1 MKYYVDT
8 AYETLNKHN
17 EELCGDKIEIIR
29 TEDSVVAV
37 LADGLGNGVKAN
49 ILATMTTKIIGTFM
63 ANGLNIDEAVETI
76 ASTLP
81 VCKERGIAYSTFSI
95 LQIFDSGEGYLVE
108 YDNPS
113 VFVIKKGNLAEI
125 EYEERIISGKV
136 IKESRFTVGQNDLF
150 IMVSDGVI
158 HAGIGQTLNLGWQ
171 WPHVSEYIKKTNKRD
186 MSAKTIAK
194 LLISA
199 CDNLYAH
206 EPGDD
211 TTVVAIKI
219 KKPVI
224 LNIMVGP
231 PKDRNEDEKF
241 MKEFMKREGKKVICG
256 GTTAQI
262 AARVLKREIVTSFD
276 YFNPEVPPTALID
289 GIDLTTEGVLTLGK
303 ALDHIRIC
311 VSSDSTMK
319 DFLELNEKDGAS
331 MLAKILLEESTSI
344 NFFVGCATNPAHQ
357 KYEPA
362 LSLGVKLKLVEKMA
376 TYLRTLGKQVTIR
389 YH

>member
-1 MKYYVDT
+1 MNFYVET
-8 AYETLNKHN
+8 AYESINKYN
-17 EELCGDKIEIIR
+17 EELCGDKVEIIR

-49 ILATMTTKIIGTFM
+49 ILSTMTTKIIGTFM

-76 ASTLP
+76 ANTLP
-81 VCKERGIAYSTFSI
+81 VCKDRGIAYSTFSI
-95 LQIFDSGEGYLVE
+95 LQIFHSGEGYLVE

-113 VFVIKKGNLAEI
+113 VFIFKKGRLVSPEA
-125 EYEERIISGKV
+125 EERLISGKV
-136 IKESRFTVGQNDLF
+136 IKESRFTVGTNDLF

-171 WPHVSEYIKKTNKRD
+171 WNHVSDYIRKTNRND
-186 MSAKTIAK
+186 LSAKGIAK

-206 EPGDD
+206 KPGDD
-211 TTVVAIKI
+211 TTVAAIKI
-219 KKPVI
+219 RKPVH

-231 PKDRNEDEKF
+231 PRDRGEDEAF
-241 MKEFMKREGKKVICG
+241 IHEFMEKQGKKVVCG

-262 AARVLKREIVTSFD
+262 VARVMNREIVTSFD
-276 YFNPEVPPTALID
+276 YCNPEIPPTAKIE
-289 GIDLTTEGVLTLGK
+289 GIELTTEGVLTLGK
-303 ALDHIRIC
+303 ALDHVRIC
-311 VSSDSTMK
+311 SSSKSTMQ

-331 MLAKILLEESTSI
+331 MLAKILMDESTSI
-344 NFFVGCATNPAHQ
+344 HFFVGCAINPAHQ
-357 KYEPA
+357 DHEHV

-376 TYLRTLGKQVTIR
+376 SYLRSMGKQVSISF
-389 YH
+389 H

>member
-1 MKYYVDT
+1 MDFYVET
-8 AYETLNKHN
+8 AYESINKHK
-17 EELCGDKIEIIR
+17 EELCGDKVEIIR

-49 ILATMTTKIIGTFM
+49 ILSTLTTKIIGTFM

-76 ASTLP
+76 ANTLP
-81 VCKERGIAYSTFSI
+81 VCKDRGIAYSTFSI
-95 LQIFDSGEGYLVE
+95 LQIFHSGEGYLVE

-113 VFVIKKGNLAEI
+113 VFIFKKGRLAWLDS
-125 EYEERIISGKV
+125 EERVISGKV
-136 IKESRFTVGQNDLF
+136 IKESRFTVGTNDLF

-171 WPHVSEYIKKTNKRD
+171 WDHVGEYIRKTNRND
-186 MSAKTIAK
+186 LSAKGIAK

-206 EPGDD
+206 KPGDD
-211 TTVVAIKI
+211 TTVAAIKI
-219 KKPVI
+219 RKPVN

-231 PKDRNEDEKF
+231 PKDSNEDDEFIRDF
-241 MKEFMKREGKKVICG
+241 MSRQGKKVVCG
-256 GTTAQI
+256 GTTAQV
-262 AARVLKREIVTSFD
+262 AARVLNREIVTSFD
-276 YFNPEVPPTALID
+276 YSNPEVPPTAKID

-311 VSSDSTMK
+311 SSSNSTMK

-331 MLAKILLEESTSI
+331 MLAKILMDESTSI
-344 NFFVGCATNPAHQ
+344 NFFVGCAVNPAHQ
-357 KYEPA
+357 SHEHV
-362 LSLGVKLKLVEKMA
+362 LSLGIKLKMVEKMA
-376 TYLRTLGKQVTIR
+376 SYLRSMGKQVSISF
-389 YH
+389 H